1 MYKLNVSTLMPISQT
16 YKISICPN
24 QHRCAD
30 PFRRAFVNN
39 EIYRYQPILWGQPRS
54 LIARIYMCVFLMKR
68 HRYVLHPF
76 LHFGR
81 ASSLNRDDRLR
92 LRAPGDF
99 SLSAGHPKEE
109 RGVVKFRRMRWAKF
123 SITFAAAVN
132 VELCSR
138 FTLAF
143 PALFLH
149 KNIYSWGCASS

>member
-1 MYKLNVSTLMPISQT
+1 M
-16 YKISICPN
+16 
-24 QHRCAD
+24 
-30 PFRRAFVNN
+30 
-39 EIYRYQPILWGQPRS
+39 PILWGQPRS
-54 LIARIYMCVFLMKR
+54 LIARIYICVFLLKR

-149 KNIYSWGCASS
+149 KNIQLVMRILLASDDHIFPEHIYVNVQPGNRSDGGRNSCKIALGAI